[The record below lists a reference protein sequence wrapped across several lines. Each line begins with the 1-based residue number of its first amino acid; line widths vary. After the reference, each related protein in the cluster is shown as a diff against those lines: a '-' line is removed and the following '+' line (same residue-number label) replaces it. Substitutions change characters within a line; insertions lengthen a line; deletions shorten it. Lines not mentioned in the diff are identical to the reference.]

1 MSLPIDRILLK
12 DITLRIYASALRDQ
26 ELDGVVDAETVSTVA
41 SSLFNVIYAYL
52 RKIAG
57 CVDPTEAD
65 AVLSY
70 DANVVRLYMASVKSG
85 TKLSH
90 SEICSMAEA
99 MVYSDPETDD
109 RMRIHNRNDQLLR
122 IDLDCDLPF

>member
-41 SSLFNVIYAYL
+41 SSLSNAIYAYL

-70 DANVVRLYMASVKSG
+70 DTNVVRLYMASVKSG

-99 MVYSDPETDD
+99 MVYPDPKTAV

-122 IDLDCDLPF
+122 IAPDCDLPF